1 MEYGI
6 MHIDVHQHAKQDLSQ
21 LWTDNPK
28 AAASIEVI
36 LEQLAADP
44 KVIDKLTTYGDNM
57 VGENLIN
64 VKSWQKVRGIA
75 DLWRFRIL
83 ETPATTYR
91 IIYGYHWPTTQL
103 CVFAVVEKEIYDYDN
118 LESSIN
124 KRILADWR
132 DLD

>member
-1 MEYGI
+1 MEYDI

-28 AAASIEVI
+28 AAASVEVV

-44 KVIDKLTTYGDNM
+44 KVIDKLTTHGDNT
-57 VGENLIN
+57 VGKNLIN
-64 VKSWQKVRGIA
+64 VKSWQRVRGIA

-91 IIYGYHWPTTQL
+91 IIYGYHWQTRQL
-103 CVFAVVEKEIYDYDN
+103 CVFAVVEKETYDYDN

-132 DLD
+132 DL